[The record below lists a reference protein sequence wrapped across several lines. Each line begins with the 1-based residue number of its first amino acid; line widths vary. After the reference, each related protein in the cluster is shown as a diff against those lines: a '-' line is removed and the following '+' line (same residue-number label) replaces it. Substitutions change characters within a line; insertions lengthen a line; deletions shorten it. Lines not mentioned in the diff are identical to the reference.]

1 MFGLIKSH
9 LTYNALK
16 INTVG
21 PLDTLEQK
29 LIGEKQRVLETSQ
42 TPRWPVSLEE
52 HQERTVQISL
62 Y

>member
-42 TPRWPVSLEE
+42 TPR
-52 HQERTVQISL
+52 
-62 Y
+62 